1 VTTPA
6 EPAAE
11 AAAEDPGGTRAA
23 PVGGTRAA
31 LVVMAAGSA
40 TRMGLGVNKVLLPL
54 AGRPMLCWSL
64 STACGLPQVTR
75 VVVVA
80 ADRDEHDVREVL
92 EREMPTLDV
101 QVVVGGASRHASE
114 WHALRSL
121 APEIRRG
128 AFEVV
133 VVHDAARPLAGTT
146 VFEDVTAA
154 AARYGGA
161 VPVRPQH
168 ALVTA
173 DGAQLPSG
181 QDLVTVQTPQAFRA
195 APLLSAYEQADR
207 SGFLGTDTA
216 SSFERYTDLPVRCVV
231 APAENIKVT
240 VHADLRLAEALL
252 VDRDPYP
259 ALQVSDDAG
268 DAPDR

>member
-1 VTTPA
+1 VRTPA

-11 AAAEDPGGTRAA
+11 APASDARETR
-23 PVGGTRAA
+23 VA

-64 STACGLPQVTR
+64 ATASRLPQVTR

-80 ADRDEHDVREVL
+80 AARDEHDVRAVL
-92 EREMPTLDV
+92 EREVPALDI
-101 QVVVGGASRHASE
+101 QVVTGGATRHASE

-121 APEIRRG
+121 APEIRGG

-133 VVHDAARPLAGTT
+133 VVHDAARPLASAP
-146 VFEDVTAA
+146 VFEDVIAA

-168 ALVTA
+168 GLVTA
-173 DGAQLPSG
+173 DGEQLPSG

-207 SGFLGTDTA
+207 SGFTGTDTA

-240 VHADLRLAEALL
+240 VPADVRLAEALL
-252 VDRDPYP
+252 VDP
-259 ALQVSDDAG
+259 APVPG
-268 DAPDR
+268 

>member
-6 EPAAE
+6 GPAAE
-11 AAAEDPGGTRAA
+11 APAGDPGGI
-23 PVGGTRAA
+23 RAA

-64 STACGLPQVTR
+64 ITARRVPQVSR

-80 ADRDEHDVREVL
+80 ADRDEHDVRKVL
-92 EREMPTLDV
+92 ERELPALDV
-101 QVVVGGASRHASE
+101 QVVTGGATRHASE
-114 WHALRSL
+114 WHALSSL
-121 APEIRRG
+121 APDIRRG
-128 AFEVV
+128 LFEVV
-133 VVHDAARPLAGTT
+133 LVHDAARPLASSS
-146 VFEDVTAA
+146 VFEDVIAA

-173 DGAQLPSG
+173 DGAQLPAG
-181 QDLVTVQTPQAFRA
+181 QDPVTVQTPQAFRA

-207 SGFLGTDTA
+207 SGFAGTDTA
-216 SSFERYTDLPVRCVV
+216 STFEKFTDLPVRCLV

-240 VHADLRLAEALL
+240 VPADLRLAEALL
-252 VDRDPYP
+252 AEWGPHQAAWV
-259 ALQVSDDAG
+259 ADDAG
-268 DAPDR
+268 DPLDR

>member
-6 EPAAE
+6 GPAAE
-11 AAAEDPGGTRAA
+11 GPAGDPGGI
-23 PVGGTRAA
+23 RAA

-54 AGRPMLCWSL
+54 VDRPMLCWSL
-64 STACGLPQVTR
+64 TTACRLPQVTR

-80 ADRDEHDVREVL
+80 ADRDQHDVRKVL
-92 EREMPTLDV
+92 DRELPALHV
-101 QVVVGGASRHASE
+101 QVVTGGATRHASE
-114 WHALRSL
+114 WHALCSL
-121 APEIRRG
+121 APDIRRG
-128 AFEVV
+128 TFDVV
-133 VVHDAARPLAGTT
+133 VVHDGARPIASTA
-146 VFEDVTAA
+146 VFEDVIAA

-173 DGAQLPSG
+173 DGAQLPAG

-207 SGFLGTDTA
+207 SGFAGTDTA
-216 SSFERYTDLPVRCVV
+216 STFEKFTDLPVRCLV

-240 VHADLRLAEALL
+240 VPADLRLAEALL
-252 VDRDPYP
+252 AEPGPHQAAWV
-259 ALQVSDDAG
+259 ADDAG
-268 DAPDR
+268 DPSDR

>member
-6 EPAAE
+6 EPASE
-11 AAAEDPGGTRAA
+11 AAAEDPGGTPAA
-23 PVGGTRAA
+23 PVGRTRAA

-64 STACGLPQVTR
+64 TTASRLPQVTR
-75 VVVVA
+75 LVVVV
-80 ADRDEHDVREVL
+80 ADRDEHEVREL
-92 EREMPTLDV
+92 LAREMPALDI
-101 QVVVGGASRHASE
+101 QVVTGGATRHASE

-133 VVHDAARPLAGTT
+133 VVHDAARPLASTT
-146 VFEDVTAA
+146 VFEDVIAA

-181 QDLVTVQTPQAFRA
+181 QALVTVQTPQAFRA

-207 SGFLGTDTA
+207 SGFVGTDTA
-216 SSFERYTDLPVRCVV
+216 SSFERYADLPVRCVV
-231 APAENIKVT
+231 APAANLKVT

-252 VDRDPYP
+252 ADRDSDP
-259 ALQVSDDAG
+259 ALQVADDAG

>member
-1 VTTPA
+1 MTTPA

-23 PVGGTRAA
+23 LVGPTRAA

-64 STACGLPQVTR
+64 TTASRLPQVTR
-75 VVVVA
+75 LVVVVA
-80 ADRDEHDVREVL
+80 DRDEREVREL
-92 EREMPTLDV
+92 LAREMPALDV
-101 QVVVGGASRHASE
+101 QVVTGGATRHASE
-114 WHALRSL
+114 GHALRSL

-128 AFEVV
+128 TFEVV
-133 VVHDAARPLAGTT
+133 VVHDAARPLASTT
-146 VFEDVTAA
+146 VFEDVIAA

-161 VPVRPQH
+161 VPVRPQS

-231 APAENIKVT
+231 APAANIKVT
-240 VHADLRLAEALL
+240 VHADLRLAEALMAPRNS
-252 VDRDPYP
+252 DP
-259 ALQVSDDAG
+259 ALHVAG